1 MPTIFEQVSNAF
13 AEKLGAKAS
22 LFVKAPGRV
31 NLIGEHTDYNEGF
44 VLPAA
49 IDRAI
54 YFAMAPSKGKK
65 FQWTALEMGQSF
77 ESSVDSLSSSKLH
90 WPDYLQ
96 GVLSELKAMG
106 IDVPP
111 VDTTFGGD
119 IPIGSGLSASAALT
133 TGFAFG
139 LNELFKLGLDRVALA
154 KLGQLAENNFVGMKC
169 GIMDQFAS
177 LLGRAN
183 SLIQL
188 DCRSLTYTY
197 VPFGLSIGRR
207 GASLGRNLSYT
218 HVPFGRSDVLIA
230 LCDSHVKHSLAG
242 SEYNVRRSQCEAG
255 VDALK
260 KHYPQINSLRDVNN
274 DMLAAHK
281 QEMDEVV
288 FRRCSY
294 VVSENNRV
302 IEACELLSKNDLA
315 AFGRA
320 MNGSHN
326 GLRDDYEVS
335 CAELDI
341 LQSAALEIPGVLGSR
356 MMGGGFGGCTINL
369 VQEPAIEPFQSAMLE
384 IYRKKLGK
392 EPKIHV
398 CQLGPG
404 TEVIEGR

>member
-1 MPTIFEQVSNAF
+1 MVRPTIIDQVGSAF
-13 AEKLGAKAS
+13 AKTHGAAQI
-22 LFVKAPGRV
+22 LVRAPGRV

-54 YFAMAPSKGKK
+54 YLAMAPSKGKK
-65 FQWTALEMGQSF
+65 FHWTALDMDSSF
-77 ESSVDSLSSSKLH
+77 ESSVDSLSSSKLR

-96 GVLSELKAMG
+96 GVLAELKAMG
-106 IDVPP
+106 IDAPP

-119 IPIGSGLSASAALT
+119 IPIGSGLSSSAALT

-139 LNELFKLGLDRVALA
+139 LNELFDLGLDRVALA
-154 KLGQLAENNFVGMKC
+154 KLGQRAENNFVGMKC

-188 DCRSLTYTY
+188 DCRSL
-197 VPFGLSIGRR
+197 
-207 GASLGRNLSYT
+207 SYT

-230 LCDSHVKHSLAG
+230 LCDSHVKHSLAS

-255 VDALK
+255 VGALK
-260 KHYPQINSLRDVNN
+260 KHYPQIASLRDVSHE
-274 DMLAAHK
+274 MLAAHR
-281 QEMDEVV
+281 QDMDDVV
-288 FRRCSY
+288 YRRCSY
-294 VVSENNRV
+294 VVSENSRV
-302 IEACELLSKNDLA
+302 LDACEALSKNDLA

-320 MNGSHN
+320 MNGSHS

-335 CAELDI
+335 CAELDA

-369 VQEPAIEPFQSAMLE
+369 VEEPSIDGFQSAMLE
-384 IYRKKLGK
+384 AYRKKLGK